1 MSVFN
6 NEHPI
11 NIFENRLPYMHH
23 QLLVKAMYAMM
34 PVITLD
40 EFQEKSCIAS
50 QRVSKQTLQYMLAN
64 GIGHESRNIYT
75 FSDSDRIKLA
85 ILGIKNGVDIESIS
99 KILNWRDFEAFA
111 SEILGLSG
119 YDTERNVRFNK
130 PRRVEIDVV
139 ATNKS
144 AKRAVLIDCKHW
156 HRNDLKSISK
166 YAVKQIQRASILMS
180 NRKEVTSS
188 IPLILTLYPVIP
200 KIVEEI
206 PIVSIRDFG
215 SFLDVM
221 PLYLDKIKI
230 ISK

>member
-1 MSVFN
+1 
-6 NEHPI
+6 
-11 NIFENRLPYMHH
+11 MHH

-40 EFQEKSCIAS
+40 EFQKRSGITS
-50 QRVSKQTLQYMLAN
+50 QPVCKQTIQYILAN
-64 GIGHESRNIYT
+64 GIGRESRDTYM

-85 ILGIKNGVDIESIS
+85 IHGLKNGVDIESVS

-130 PRRVEIDVV
+130 PHRVEIDVV
-139 ATNKS
+139 ATYKS

-166 YAVKQIQRASILMS
+166 YAIKQIRRASILMS

-188 IPLILTLYPVIP
+188 IPLILTLYHVTP
-200 KIVEEI
+200 KMVEEI
-206 PIVSIRDFG
+206 PIVSIRDFV
-215 SFLDVM
+215 SFLDAM
-221 PLYLDKIKI
+221 PLYLDKIKVV
-230 ISK
+230 SK

>member
-1 MSVFN
+1 
-6 NEHPI
+6 
-11 NIFENRLPYMHH
+11 
-23 QLLVKAMYAMM
+23 
-34 PVITLD
+34 
-40 EFQEKSCIAS
+40 
-50 QRVSKQTLQYMLAN
+50 MLAN

-166 YAVKQIQRASILMS
+166 YAVKQIQRASILI
-180 NRKEVTSS
+180 SS